1 MAHSVLVVGATGKQG
16 AAVVKSLLQSED
28 ASLVVHAL
36 TRDAS
41 TPRAQALAASDP
53 RLRLVQGDQL
63 KPDAIFAQLP
73 EGSISALFL
82 ITVPPKEEPQAIPF
96 IDAALAHGVRHIVY
110 SSVDRGGDER
120 SWSNPTHVKHF
131 AEKLTIE
138 LHLRD
143 AVKKVTQAGPN
154 NSNKPVTWT
163 ILRPV
168 AFMDNYNPGYFVAGA
183 FVSMLSITMKPS
195 TKLQLVATSD
205 IGRWAAKS
213 IEAALAD
220 QADGTAVSPYA
231 NRAIGLAGDNLTLGE
246 ARAIFQ
252 RVVGH
257 PTPWALWIVG
267 KLVLL
272 LVPDIKT
279 MFTWFDEEGY
289 GVDIAARQGEAPGVS
304 SFETWLRNE
313 SQWKIE

>member
-1 MAHSVLVVGATGKQG
+1 MANSVLVVGATGKQG
-16 AAVVKSLLQSED
+16 AMVVKSLLQSDD
-28 ASLVVHAL
+28 ARLTVHAL
-36 TRDAS
+36 TRDAT
-41 TPRAQALAASDP
+41 TPRAQALAASDK
-53 RLRLVQGDQL
+53 RLRLVQGDQV

-73 EGSISALFL
+73 AGSISALFL

-110 SSVDRGGDER
+110 SSVDRGGDEH
-120 SWSNPTHVKHF
+120 SWSNPTGVKHF
-131 AEKLTIE
+131 AEKHTIE

-143 AVKKVTQAGPN
+143 AAKASPQKA
-154 NSNKPVTWT
+154 TWT

-168 AFMDNYNPGYFVAGA
+168 AFMDNYNPGYFVSGA
-183 FVSMLSITMKPS
+183 FVSMSSITMRPT
-195 TKLQLVATSD
+195 TKLQLVATND

-213 IEAALAD
+213 IEAALRD
-220 QADGTAVSPYA
+220 QAAGTSTSPYT

-252 RVVGH
+252 RVVGR

-267 KLVLL
+267 KLILT
-272 LVPDIKT
+272 LVPDLNT
-279 MFTWFDEEGY
+279 MFKWFDQEGY
-289 GVDIAARQGEAPGVS
+289 GVDIAARQGEAPGVT
-304 SFETWLRNE
+304 SFEEWLRKD